1 MNHLE
6 RPSTLEE
13 LKLLLLRKGV
23 HTAKLS
29 TAAAADDD
37 AAAVAANV
45 TCQLP
50 PPLLIPL
57 LLLRRCL
64 VYHFRCRFE
73 SVTCSSIPNSI
84 LRFLHLSSAGITF
97 TFIEN
102 SGLLETAENLGLL
115 SAAADRWKLCTL
127 NLRISPLDLQASVA
141 FNIHLLRYP

>member
-6 RPSTLEE
+6 RSSTLEE

-29 TAAAADDD
+29 TAAAAA
-37 AAAVAANV
+37 AAAVTANV

-64 VYHFRCRFE
+64 MYHF
-73 SVTCSSIPNSI
+73 
-84 LRFLHLSSAGITF
+84 
-97 TFIEN
+97 
-102 SGLLETAENLGLL
+102 
-115 SAAADRWKLCTL
+115 
-127 NLRISPLDLQASVA
+127 
-141 FNIHLLRYP
+141 